1 MNKPDQLTRPQIF
14 TALACT
20 GLGSFVTALVAWI
33 ILDRTN
39 LPAFNTSMV
48 TRALATAFAV
58 GLLVL
63 VAVLLWQWRKTD
75 NRAQPQWRTALTYL
89 VSYLSPAGLTIATL
103 GIPLSATRLWLDGL
117 QVDQLF
123 RTQFLT
129 RTATNLGHQDMNYLD
144 MPTYYPLGWFWGGG
158 RLANLLDMP
167 GWEVYQPWALVSL
180 ATAAALL
187 VPVWQALTGS
197 LPLATSLALANT
209 AVTLSMAAD
218 EPYAAIVGMG
228 IAPAVVMAARAVR
241 GSWLAVAGVTV
252 YLGVSATMYTLFV
265 GVTALITI
273 VLTIHYFWTSQPGRR
288 NLGPFI
294 RLAVMGLGS
303 MAIAAISWGPYLY
316 LVATADYKPS
326 SVAQHFLPSEGTQVP
341 LPFFEFSAL
350 GFFSLLGLL
359 YLVLR
364 SKRRPLLIAT
374 IVLYG
379 WVLASMLM
387 TLLGSTLLGFR
398 IELPIALIL
407 STAGFFAF
415 ADADRTA
422 VVHFFESRK
431 LTLSARQ
438 LSGAFTV
445 LLVAISIGYAQ
456 QISVTNEDE
465 IDHAYTDTDG
475 YGERADQF
483 APGSAK
489 YFQKIVATLGAAG
502 HSPQQTVVLTD
513 ENLLLSYYPFYGFNG
528 FTSHYANPMGQFTER
543 NDTIKHWAEASFE
556 ELSDPQDFAAALE
569 DEQWKGPDVF
579 VFRGDKNDEEYKTH
593 IAVDLYPNN
602 PNVAYQGVFFNAEV
616 FADQSL
622 WDVEQIGPYVVINRT
637 K

>member
-20 GLGSFVTALVAWI
+20 GLGSFVAALIAWA

-48 TRALATAFAV
+48 TRGLATAVSV

-63 VAVLLWQWRKTD
+63 VAVLLWQWRTAD
-75 NRAQPQWRTALTYL
+75 HHPRWRGALTYL

-129 RTATNLGHQDMNYLD
+129 RTATNFGYQDMNYLD

-197 LPLATSLALANT
+197 LPLATTLALANT

-241 GSWLAVAGVTV
+241 GSWLAVAGVAV

-265 GVTALITI
+265 GVTALIAI
-273 VLTIHYFWTSQPGRR
+273 VLTIHYFWTAERSI
-288 NLGPFI
+288 GPFL
-294 RLAVMGLGS
+294 RLVVMGLGS

-364 SKRRPLLIAT
+364 STRRPLLIAT
-374 IVLYG
+374 VVLYG

-407 STAGFFAF
+407 STAGFFAL
-415 ADADRTA
+415 ADTDRA
-422 VVHFFESRK
+422 KVVHFFESRK
-431 LTLSARQ
+431 INLSARQ

-445 LLVAISIGYAQ
+445 LLVAASIGYAQ
-456 QISVTNEDE
+456 QISVANEDE

-475 YGERADQF
+475 YGERADQY

-489 YFQKIVATLGAAG
+489 YFPEIVATLGSAG
-502 HSPQQTVVLTD
+502 HSPQQTVLLTD
-513 ENLLLSYYPFYGFNG
+513 ENSLLSYYPYYGFNG
-528 FTSHYANPMGQFTER
+528 FTSHYANPMGQYTER
-543 NDTIKHWAEASFE
+543 NDTIKHWAEASFD
-556 ELSDPQDFAAALE
+556 ELAAPQDFAAALE
-569 DEQWKGPDVF
+569 DTEWKGPDVF
-579 VFRGDKNDEEYKTH
+579 VFRGDEDDEEFKTH
-593 IAVDLYPNN
+593 IAVDLFPNN
-602 PNVAYQGVFFNAEV
+602 PNVAYESVFFNSKV
-616 FADQSL
+616 FADDAL
-622 WDVEQIGPYVVINRT
+622 WDIEQVGPYVVISHT

>member
-20 GLGSFVTALVAWI
+20 GLGSFVAALVAWA

-39 LPAFNTSMV
+39 FPAFNTSMV
-48 TRALATAFAV
+48 TRGLATAVSV

-63 VAVLLWQWRKTD
+63 VAVLLWQWRTAD
-75 NRAQPQWRTALTYL
+75 HRPRWRGALTYL

-129 RTATNLGHQDMNYLD
+129 RTATNFGYQDMNYLD

-197 LPLATSLALANT
+197 LPLATTLALANT

-241 GSWLAVAGVTV
+241 GSWLAVAGVAV

-265 GVTALITI
+265 GVTALIAI
-273 VLTIHYFWTSQPGRR
+273 VLTIHYFWTAERSI
-288 NLGPFI
+288 GPFL
-294 RLAVMGLGS
+294 RLMVMGLGS

-364 SKRRPLLIAT
+364 STRRPLLIAT

-398 IELPIALIL
+398 IELPIALVL
-407 STAGFFAF
+407 STAGFFAL
-415 ADADRTA
+415 ADTDRTK

-431 LTLSARQ
+431 INLSARQ

-445 LLVAISIGYAQ
+445 LLVAASIGYAQ

-475 YGERADQF
+475 YGERADQY

-489 YFQKIVATLGAAG
+489 YFPEIVATLGSAG
-502 HSPQQTVVLTD
+502 HSPQQTVLLTD
-513 ENLLLSYYPFYGFNG
+513 ENSLLSYYPYYGFNG
-528 FTSHYANPMGQFTER
+528 FTSHYANPMGQYTER
-543 NDTIKHWAEASFE
+543 NDTIKHWAEASFD
-556 ELSDPQDFAAALE
+556 ELADPQDFAAALE
-569 DEQWKGPDVF
+569 DTEWKGPDVF
-579 VFRGDKNDEEYKTH
+579 VFRGDEDDEEFKTH
-593 IAVDLYPNN
+593 IAVDLFPNN
-602 PNVAYQGVFFNAEV
+602 PNVAYESVFFNSEV
-616 FADQSL
+616 FADDAL
-622 WDVEQIGPYVVINRT
+622 WDIEQVGPYVVISRT

>member
-1 MNKPDQLTRPQIF
+1 MNKQDQLTRPQIF
-14 TALACT
+14 SALAFT
-20 GLGSFVTALVAWI
+20 GLGSFVAALVAWI

-48 TRALATAFAV
+48 TRGLATAVSV

-89 VSYLSPAGLTIATL
+89 VSYLSPAGLTVATL

-129 RTATNLGHQDMNYLD
+129 RTATNLGYQDMNYLD

-197 LPLATSLALANT
+197 LPLATTLALANT

-228 IAPAVVMAARAVR
+228 MAPAVVMAARAVR
-241 GSWLAVAGVTV
+241 GSWLAVAGVAI

-273 VLTIHYFWTSQPGRR
+273 VLTIHYFWTSQPGQR
-288 NLGPFI
+288 NIGPFI

-341 LPFFEFSAL
+341 LPFFELSAL
-350 GFFSLLGLL
+350 GFFCLIGLL

-364 SKRRPLLIAT
+364 STRRPLLIAI
-374 IVLYG
+374 IVFYG
-379 WVLASMLM
+379 WVLASMLL

-415 ADADRTA
+415 ADTDRTK
-422 VVHFFESRK
+422 VVRFFESRK
-431 LTLSARQ
+431 LNLNARQ

-445 LLVAISIGYAQ
+445 LVLAASIGYAQ
-456 QISVTNEDE
+456 QISATNEDE

-475 YGERADQF
+475 YGERADHY
-483 APGSAK
+483 APGAAK
-489 YFQKIVATLGAAG
+489 YFQDIVAKLGTAG
-502 HSPQQTVVLTD
+502 HSPTQTVLLTD
-513 ENLLLSYYPFYGFNG
+513 ENSLLSYYPFYGFNG
-528 FTSHYANPMGQFTER
+528 FTSHYANPMGQYTER
-543 NDTIKHWAEASFE
+543 NETIQAWAEDSFDA
-556 ELSDPQDFAAALE
+556 LADPQDFAAALE
-569 DEQWKGPDVF
+569 DTEWKGPDAF
-579 VFRGDKNDEEYKTH
+579 VFRGDIDDDEYKTH
-593 IAVDLYPNN
+593 IAVDLFPNN
-602 PNVAYQGVFFNAEV
+602 PNVAYESVFFNAEV
-616 FADQSL
+616 FADEDL
-622 WDVEQIGPYVVINRT
+622 WDTEQVGPFVVISR

>member
-20 GLGSFVTALVAWI
+20 GLGSFVAALVAWA

-39 LPAFNTSMV
+39 FPAFNTSMV
-48 TRALATAFAV
+48 TRGLATAVSV

-63 VAVLLWQWRKTD
+63 VAVLLWQWRTAD
-75 NRAQPQWRTALTYL
+75 HRPRWRGALTYL

-129 RTATNLGHQDMNYLD
+129 RTATNFGYQDMNYLD

-197 LPLATSLALANT
+197 LPLATTLALANT

-241 GSWLAVAGVTV
+241 GSWLAVAGVAV

-265 GVTALITI
+265 GVTALIAI
-273 VLTIHYFWTSQPGRR
+273 VLTIHYFWTAERSI
-288 NLGPFI
+288 GPFL
-294 RLAVMGLGS
+294 RLVVMGLGS

-364 SKRRPLLIAT
+364 STRRPLLIAT

-407 STAGFFAF
+407 STAGFFAL
-415 ADADRTA
+415 ADTDRA
-422 VVHFFESRK
+422 KVVHFFESRK
-431 LTLSARQ
+431 INLSARQ

-445 LLVAISIGYAQ
+445 LLVAASIGYAQ
-456 QISVTNEDE
+456 QISVANEDE

-475 YGERADQF
+475 YGERADQY

-489 YFQKIVATLGAAG
+489 YFPEIVATLGSAG
-502 HSPQQTVVLTD
+502 HSPQQTVLLTD
-513 ENLLLSYYPFYGFNG
+513 ENSLLSYYPYYGFNG
-528 FTSHYANPMGQFTER
+528 FTSHYANPMGQYTER
-543 NDTIKHWAEASFE
+543 NDTIKHWAEASFD
-556 ELSDPQDFAAALE
+556 ELADPQDFAAALE
-569 DEQWKGPDVF
+569 DTEWKGPDAF
-579 VFRGDKNDEEYKTH
+579 VFRGDEDDEEFKTH
-593 IAVDLYPNN
+593 IAVDLFPNN
-602 PNVAYQGVFFNAEV
+602 PNVAYESVFFNSEV
-616 FADQSL
+616 FADDAL
-622 WDVEQIGPYVVINRT
+622 WDIEQVGPYVVISRT

>member
-20 GLGSFVTALVAWI
+20 GLGSFVAALIAWA

-48 TRALATAFAV
+48 TRGLATAVSV

-63 VAVLLWQWRKTD
+63 VAVLLWQWRTAD
-75 NRAQPQWRTALTYL
+75 HHPRWRGALTYL

-129 RTATNLGHQDMNYLD
+129 RTATNFGYQDMNYLD

-197 LPLATSLALANT
+197 LPLATTLALANT

-241 GSWLAVAGVTV
+241 GSWLAVAGVAV

-265 GVTALITI
+265 GVTALIAI
-273 VLTIHYFWTSQPGRR
+273 VLTIHYFWTAERSI
-288 NLGPFI
+288 GPFL
-294 RLAVMGLGS
+294 RLVVMGLGS

-326 SVAQHFLPSEGTQVP
+326 SVAQHFLPAEGTRVP
-341 LPFFEFSAL
+341 LPVFEFSAR

-364 SKRRPLLIAT
+364 STRRPLLIAT
-374 IVLYG
+374 VVLYG

-407 STAGFFAF
+407 STAGFFAL
-415 ADADRTA
+415 ADTDRTK

-431 LTLSARQ
+431 INLSARQ

-445 LLVAISIGYAQ
+445 LLVAASIGYAQ
-456 QISVTNEDE
+456 QISVANEDE

-489 YFQKIVATLGAAG
+489 YFPEIVATLGSAG
-502 HSPQQTVVLTD
+502 HSPQQTVLLTD
-513 ENLLLSYYPFYGFNG
+513 ENSLLSYYPYYGFNG
-528 FTSHYANPMGQFTER
+528 FTSHYANPMGQYTER
-543 NDTIKHWAEASFE
+543 NDTIKHWAEASFD
-556 ELSDPQDFAAALE
+556 ELAAPQDFAAALE
-569 DEQWKGPDVF
+569 DTEWKGPDVF
-579 VFRGDKNDEEYKTH
+579 VFRGDEDDEEFKTH
-593 IAVDLYPNN
+593 IAVDLFPNN
-602 PNVAYQGVFFNAEV
+602 PNVAYESVFFNSKV
-616 FADQSL
+616 FADDAL
-622 WDVEQIGPYVVINRT
+622 WDIEQVGPYVVISHT

>member
-20 GLGSFVTALVAWI
+20 GLGSFVAALIAWA

-48 TRALATAFAV
+48 TRGLATAVSV

-63 VAVLLWQWRKTD
+63 VAVLLWQWRTAD
-75 NRAQPQWRTALTYL
+75 HHPRWRGALTYL

-129 RTATNLGHQDMNYLD
+129 RTATNFGYQDMNYLD

-197 LPLATSLALANT
+197 LPLATTLALANT

-241 GSWLAVAGVTV
+241 GSWLAVAGVAV

-265 GVTALITI
+265 GVTALIAI
-273 VLTIHYFWTSQPGRR
+273 VLTIHYFWTAERSI
-288 NLGPFI
+288 GPFL
-294 RLAVMGLGS
+294 RLVVMGLSS

-364 SKRRPLLIAT
+364 STRRPLLIAT

-407 STAGFFAF
+407 STAGFFAL
-415 ADADRTA
+415 ADTDRTK

-431 LTLSARQ
+431 INLSARQ
-438 LSGAFTV
+438 ISGAFTV
-445 LLVAISIGYAQ
+445 LLVAASIGYAQ
-456 QISVTNEDE
+456 QISVANEDE

-475 YGERADQF
+475 YGERADQY

-489 YFQKIVATLGAAG
+489 YFPEIVATLGSAG
-502 HSPQQTVVLTD
+502 HSPQQTVLLTD
-513 ENLLLSYYPFYGFNG
+513 ENSLLSYYPYYGFNG
-528 FTSHYANPMGQFTER
+528 FTSHYANPMGQYTER
-543 NDTIKHWAEASFE
+543 NDIIKHWAEASFD
-556 ELSDPQDFAAALE
+556 ELADPQDFAAALE
-569 DEQWKGPDVF
+569 DTEWKGPDVF
-579 VFRGDKNDEEYKTH
+579 VFRGDEDDEEFKTH
-593 IAVDLYPNN
+593 IAVDLFPNN
-602 PNVAYQGVFFNAEV
+602 PNVAYESVFFNSEV
-616 FADQSL
+616 FADDAL
-622 WDVEQIGPYVVINRT
+622 WDIEQVGPYVVISRT

>member
-20 GLGSFVTALVAWI
+20 GLGSFVAALIAWA

-48 TRALATAFAV
+48 TRGLATAVSV

-63 VAVLLWQWRKTD
+63 VAVLLWQWRTAD
-75 NRAQPQWRTALTYL
+75 HHPRWRGALTYL

-129 RTATNLGHQDMNYLD
+129 RTATNFGYQDMNYLD

-197 LPLATSLALANT
+197 LPLATTLALANT

-241 GSWLAVAGVTV
+241 GSWLAVAGVAV

-265 GVTALITI
+265 GVTALIAI
-273 VLTIHYFWTSQPGRR
+273 VLTIHYFWTAERSI
-288 NLGPFI
+288 GPFL
-294 RLAVMGLGS
+294 RLVVMGLGS

-364 SKRRPLLIAT
+364 STRRPLLIAT
-374 IVLYG
+374 VVLYG

-407 STAGFFAF
+407 STAGFFAL
-415 ADADRTA
+415 ADTDRTK

-431 LTLSARQ
+431 INLSARQ

-445 LLVAISIGYAQ
+445 LLVAASIGYAQ
-456 QISVTNEDE
+456 QISVANEDE

-489 YFQKIVATLGAAG
+489 YFPEIVATLGSAG
-502 HSPQQTVVLTD
+502 HSPQQTVLLTD
-513 ENLLLSYYPFYGFNG
+513 ENSLLSYYPYYGFNG
-528 FTSHYANPMGQFTER
+528 FTSHYANPMGQYTER
-543 NDTIKHWAEASFE
+543 NDTIKHWAEASFD
-556 ELSDPQDFAAALE
+556 ELADPQDFAAALE
-569 DEQWKGPDVF
+569 DTEWKGPDAF
-579 VFRGDKNDEEYKTH
+579 VFRGDEDDEEFKTH
-593 IAVDLYPNN
+593 IAVDLFPNN
-602 PNVAYQGVFFNAEV
+602 PNVAYESVFFNSEV
-616 FADQSL
+616 FADDAL
-622 WDVEQIGPYVVINRT
+622 WDIEQVGPYVVISRT

>member
-20 GLGSFVTALVAWI
+20 GLGSFVAALIAWA

-48 TRALATAFAV
+48 TRGLATAVSV

-63 VAVLLWQWRKTD
+63 VAVLLWQWRTAD
-75 NRAQPQWRTALTYL
+75 HHPRWRGALTYL

-129 RTATNLGHQDMNYLD
+129 RTATNLGYQDMNYLD

-197 LPLATSLALANT
+197 LPLATTLALANT

-241 GSWLAVAGVTV
+241 GSWLAVAGVAV

-265 GVTALITI
+265 GVTALIAI
-273 VLTIHYFWTSQPGRR
+273 VLTIHYFWTAERSI
-288 NLGPFI
+288 GPFL
-294 RLAVMGLGS
+294 RLVVMGLGS

-364 SKRRPLLIAT
+364 STRRPLLIAT
-374 IVLYG
+374 VVLYG

-407 STAGFFAF
+407 STAGFFAL
-415 ADADRTA
+415 ADTDRA
-422 VVHFFESRK
+422 KVVHFFESRK
-431 LTLSARQ
+431 INLSARQ

-445 LLVAISIGYAQ
+445 LLVAASIGYAQ
-456 QISVTNEDE
+456 QISVANEDE

-475 YGERADQF
+475 YGERADQY

-489 YFQKIVATLGAAG
+489 YFPEIVATLGSAG
-502 HSPQQTVVLTD
+502 HSPQQTVLLTD
-513 ENLLLSYYPFYGFNG
+513 ENSLLSYYPYYGFNG
-528 FTSHYANPMGQFTER
+528 FTSHYANPMGQYTER
-543 NDTIKHWAEASFE
+543 NDTIKHWAEASFD
-556 ELSDPQDFAAALE
+556 ELAAPQDFAAALE
-569 DEQWKGPDVF
+569 ETEALMW
-579 VFRGDKNDEEYKTH
+579 
-593 IAVDLYPNN
+593 
-602 PNVAYQGVFFNAEV
+602 
-616 FADQSL
+616 
-622 WDVEQIGPYVVINRT
+622 
-637 K
+637 

>member
-20 GLGSFVTALVAWI
+20 GLGSFVAALIAWA

-48 TRALATAFAV
+48 TRGLATAVSV

-63 VAVLLWQWRKTD
+63 VAVLLWQWRTAD
-75 NRAQPQWRTALTYL
+75 HHPRWRGALTYL

-129 RTATNLGHQDMNYLD
+129 RTATNFGYQDMNYLD

-197 LPLATSLALANT
+197 LPLATTLALANT

-241 GSWLAVAGVTV
+241 GSWLAVAGVAV

-265 GVTALITI
+265 GVTALIAI
-273 VLTIHYFWTSQPGRR
+273 VLTIHYFWTAERSI
-288 NLGPFI
+288 GPFL
-294 RLAVMGLGS
+294 RLVVMGLGS

-364 SKRRPLLIAT
+364 STRRPLLIAT
-374 IVLYG
+374 VVLYG

-407 STAGFFAF
+407 STAGFFAL
-415 ADADRTA
+415 ADTDRTK

-431 LTLSARQ
+431 INLSARQ

-445 LLVAISIGYAQ
+445 LLVAASIGYAQ
-456 QISVTNEDE
+456 QISVANEDE

-489 YFQKIVATLGAAG
+489 YFPEIVATLGSAG
-502 HSPQQTVVLTD
+502 HSPQQTVLLTD
-513 ENLLLSYYPFYGFNG
+513 ENSLLSYYPYYGFNG
-528 FTSHYANPMGQFTER
+528 FTSHYANPMGQYTER
-543 NDTIKHWAEASFE
+543 NDIIKHWAEASFD
-556 ELSDPQDFAAALE
+556 ELADPQDFAAALE
-569 DEQWKGPDVF
+569 DTEWKGPDVF
-579 VFRGDKNDEEYKTH
+579 VFRGDEDDEEFKTH
-593 IAVDLYPNN
+593 IAVDLFPNN
-602 PNVAYQGVFFNAEV
+602 PNVAYESVFFNSEV
-616 FADQSL
+616 FADDAL
-622 WDVEQIGPYVVINRT
+622 WDIEQVGPYVVISRT

>member
-20 GLGSFVTALVAWI
+20 GLGSFVAALIAWA

-48 TRALATAFAV
+48 TRGLTTAVSV

-63 VAVLLWQWRKTD
+63 VAVLLWQWRTAD
-75 NRAQPQWRTALTYL
+75 HHPRWRGALTYL

-129 RTATNLGHQDMNYLD
+129 RTATNFGYQDMNYLD

-197 LPLATSLALANT
+197 LPLATTLALANT

-241 GSWLAVAGVTV
+241 GSWLAVAGVAV

-265 GVTALITI
+265 GVTALIAI
-273 VLTIHYFWTSQPGRR
+273 VLTIHYFWTAERSI
-288 NLGPFI
+288 GPFL
-294 RLAVMGLGS
+294 RLVVMGLGS

-364 SKRRPLLIAT
+364 STRRPLLIAT
-374 IVLYG
+374 VVLYG

-407 STAGFFAF
+407 STAGFFAL
-415 ADADRTA
+415 ADTDRA
-422 VVHFFESRK
+422 KVVHFFESRK
-431 LTLSARQ
+431 INLSARQ

-445 LLVAISIGYAQ
+445 LLVAASIGYAQ
-456 QISVTNEDE
+456 QISVANEDE

-475 YGERADQF
+475 YGERADQY

-489 YFQKIVATLGAAG
+489 YFPEIVATLGSAG
-502 HSPQQTVVLTD
+502 HSPQQTVLLTD
-513 ENLLLSYYPFYGFNG
+513 ENSLLSYYPYYGFNG
-528 FTSHYANPMGQFTER
+528 FTSHYANPMGQYTER
-543 NDTIKHWAEASFE
+543 NDTIKHWAEASFD
-556 ELSDPQDFAAALE
+556 ELADPQDFAAALE
-569 DEQWKGPDVF
+569 DTEWKGPDAF
-579 VFRGDKNDEEYKTH
+579 VFRGDEDDEEFKTH
-593 IAVDLYPNN
+593 IAVDLFPNN
-602 PNVAYQGVFFNAEV
+602 PNVAYESVFFNSEV
-616 FADQSL
+616 FADDAL
-622 WDVEQIGPYVVINRT
+622 WDIEQVGPYVVISRT

>member
-20 GLGSFVTALVAWI
+20 GLGSFVAALIAWA

-48 TRALATAFAV
+48 TRGLATAVSV

-63 VAVLLWQWRKTD
+63 VAVLLWQWRTAD
-75 NRAQPQWRTALTYL
+75 HHPRWRGALTYL

-129 RTATNLGHQDMNYLD
+129 RTATNFGYQDMNYLD

-197 LPLATSLALANT
+197 LPLATTLALANT

-241 GSWLAVAGVTV
+241 GSWLAVAGVAV

-265 GVTALITI
+265 GVTALIAI
-273 VLTIHYFWTSQPGRR
+273 VLTIHYFWTAERSI
-288 NLGPFI
+288 GPFL
-294 RLAVMGLGS
+294 RLVVMGLGS

-364 SKRRPLLIAT
+364 STRRPLLIAT
-374 IVLYG
+374 VVLYG

-407 STAGFFAF
+407 STAGFFAL
-415 ADADRTA
+415 ADTDRA
-422 VVHFFESRK
+422 KVVHFFESRK
-431 LTLSARQ
+431 INLSARQ

-445 LLVAISIGYAQ
+445 LLVAASIGYAQ
-456 QISVTNEDE
+456 QISVANEDE

-475 YGERADQF
+475 YGERADQY

-489 YFQKIVATLGAAG
+489 YFPEIVATLGSAG
-502 HSPQQTVVLTD
+502 HSPQQTVLLTD
-513 ENLLLSYYPFYGFNG
+513 ENSLLSYYPYYGFNG
-528 FTSHYANPMGQFTER
+528 FTSHYANPMGQYTER
-543 NDTIKHWAEASFE
+543 NDTIKHWAEASFD
-556 ELSDPQDFAAALE
+556 ELADPQDFAAALE
-569 DEQWKGPDVF
+569 DTEWKGPVAF
-579 VFRGDKNDEEYKTH
+579 VFRGDEDDEEFKTH
-593 IAVDLYPNN
+593 IAVDLFPNN
-602 PNVAYQGVFFNAEV
+602 PNVAYESVFFNSEV
-616 FADQSL
+616 FADDAL
-622 WDVEQIGPYVVINRT
+622 WDIEQVGPYVVISRT

>member
-1 MNKPDQLTRPQIF
+1 MNKQDQLTRPQIF
-14 TALACT
+14 RALACT
-20 GLGSFVTALVAWI
+20 GLGSFVAALVAWI

-48 TRALATAFAV
+48 TRGLATAVSV

-89 VSYLSPAGLTIATL
+89 VSYLSPAGLTVATL

-129 RTATNLGHQDMNYLD
+129 RTATNLGYQDMNYLD

-167 GWEVYQPWALVSL
+167 GWEIYQPWALVSL

-197 LPLATSLALANT
+197 LPLATTLALANT

-228 IAPAVVMAARAVR
+228 MAPAVVMAARAVH
-241 GSWLAVAGVTV
+241 GSWLAVAGVAV

-273 VLTIHYFWTSQPGRR
+273 VLTIHYFWTSQTGQR
-288 NLGPFI
+288 NIGPFI

-316 LVATADYKPS
+316 LVATANYKPS

-341 LPFFEFSAL
+341 LPFFELSAL
-350 GFFSLLGLL
+350 GFFCLIGLL

-364 SKRRPLLIAT
+364 STRRPLLIAI

-379 WVLASMLM
+379 WVLASMLL

-415 ADADRTA
+415 ADTDRTK
-422 VVHFFESRK
+422 VVRFFESRK
-431 LTLSARQ
+431 LNLNARQ

-445 LLVAISIGYAQ
+445 LVLAASIGYAQ
-456 QISVTNEDE
+456 QISATNEDE

-475 YGERADQF
+475 YGERADHY
-483 APGSAK
+483 APGAAK
-489 YFQKIVATLGAAG
+489 YFQDIVAKLGTAG
-502 HSPQQTVVLTD
+502 HSPTQTVLLTD
-513 ENLLLSYYPFYGFNG
+513 ENSLLSYYPFYGFNG
-528 FTSHYANPMGQFTER
+528 FTSHYANPMGQYTER
-543 NDTIKHWAEASFE
+543 NETIQAWAEDSFDA
-556 ELSDPQDFAAALE
+556 LAAPQDFAAALE
-569 DEQWKGPDVF
+569 DTEWKGPDAF
-579 VFRGDKNDEEYKTH
+579 VFRGDIDDDEYKTH
-593 IAVDLYPNN
+593 IAVDLFPNN
-602 PNVAYQGVFFNAEV
+602 PNVAYESVFFNAEV
-616 FADQSL
+616 FADEDL
-622 WDVEQIGPYVVINRT
+622 WDTEQVGPFVVISR

>member
-20 GLGSFVTALVAWI
+20 GLGSFVAALIAWA

-48 TRALATAFAV
+48 TRGLATAVSV

-63 VAVLLWQWRKTD
+63 VAVLLWQWRTAD
-75 NRAQPQWRTALTYL
+75 HHPRWRGALTYL

-129 RTATNLGHQDMNYLD
+129 RTATNFGYQDMNYLD

-197 LPLATSLALANT
+197 LPLATTLALANT

-241 GSWLAVAGVTV
+241 GSWLAVAGVAV

-265 GVTALITI
+265 GVTALIAI
-273 VLTIHYFWTSQPGRR
+273 VLTIHYFWTAERSI
-288 NLGPFI
+288 GPFL
-294 RLAVMGLGS
+294 RLVVMGLGS

-364 SKRRPLLIAT
+364 STRRPLLIAT
-374 IVLYG
+374 VVLYG

-407 STAGFFAF
+407 STAGFFAL
-415 ADADRTA
+415 ADTDRA
-422 VVHFFESRK
+422 KVVHFFESRK
-431 LTLSARQ
+431 INLSARQ

-445 LLVAISIGYAQ
+445 LLVAASIGYAQ
-456 QISVTNEDE
+456 QISVANEDE

-475 YGERADQF
+475 YGERADQY

-489 YFQKIVATLGAAG
+489 YFPEIVATLGSSG
-502 HSPQQTVVLTD
+502 HSPQQTVLLTD
-513 ENLLLSYYPFYGFNG
+513 ENSLLSYYPYYGFNG
-528 FTSHYANPMGQFTER
+528 FTSHYANPMGQYTER
-543 NDTIKHWAEASFE
+543 NDTIKHWAEASFD
-556 ELSDPQDFAAALE
+556 ELADPQDFAAALE
-569 DEQWKGPDVF
+569 DTEWKGPDAF
-579 VFRGDKNDEEYKTH
+579 VFRGDEDDEEFKTH
-593 IAVDLYPNN
+593 IAVDLFPNN
-602 PNVAYQGVFFNAEV
+602 PNVAYESVFFNSEV
-616 FADQSL
+616 FADDAL
-622 WDVEQIGPYVVINRT
+622 WDIEQVGPYVVISRT

>member
-20 GLGSFVTALVAWI
+20 GLGSFVAALIAWA

-48 TRALATAFAV
+48 TRGLATAVSV

-63 VAVLLWQWRKTD
+63 VAVLLWQWRTAD
-75 NRAQPQWRTALTYL
+75 HHPRWRGALTYL

-129 RTATNLGHQDMNYLD
+129 RTATNFGYQDMNYLD

-197 LPLATSLALANT
+197 LPLATTLALANT

-241 GSWLAVAGVTV
+241 GSWLAVAGVAV

-265 GVTALITI
+265 GVTALIAI
-273 VLTIHYFWTSQPGRR
+273 VLTIHYFWTAERSI
-288 NLGPFI
+288 GPFL
-294 RLAVMGLGS
+294 RLVVMGLGS

-341 LPFFEFSAL
+341 LPFFDFSAL

-364 SKRRPLLIAT
+364 STRRPLLIAT
-374 IVLYG
+374 VVLYG

-407 STAGFFAF
+407 STAGFFAL
-415 ADADRTA
+415 ADTDRA
-422 VVHFFESRK
+422 KVVHFFESRK
-431 LTLSARQ
+431 INLSARQ

-445 LLVAISIGYAQ
+445 LLVAASIGYAQ
-456 QISVTNEDE
+456 QISVANEDE

-475 YGERADQF
+475 YGERADQY

-489 YFQKIVATLGAAG
+489 YFPEIVATLGSAG
-502 HSPQQTVVLTD
+502 HSPQQTVLLTD
-513 ENLLLSYYPFYGFNG
+513 ENSLLSYYPYYGFNG
-528 FTSHYANPMGQFTER
+528 FTSHYANPMGQYTER
-543 NDTIKHWAEASFE
+543 NDTIKHWAEASFD
-556 ELSDPQDFAAALE
+556 ELADPQDFAAALE
-569 DEQWKGPDVF
+569 DTEWKGPDAF
-579 VFRGDKNDEEYKTH
+579 VFRGDEDDEEFKTH
-593 IAVDLYPNN
+593 IAVDLFPNN
-602 PNVAYQGVFFNAEV
+602 PNVAYESVFFNSEV
-616 FADQSL
+616 FADDAL
-622 WDVEQIGPYVVINRT
+622 WDIEQVGPYVVISRT

>member
-1 MNKPDQLTRPQIF
+1 MNKQDQLTRPQIF
-14 TALACT
+14 SALACT
-20 GLGSFVTALVAWI
+20 GLGSFVAALVAWI

-48 TRALATAFAV
+48 TRGLATAVSV

-75 NRAQPQWRTALTYL
+75 NRAHPQWRTALTYL
-89 VSYLSPAGLTIATL
+89 VSYLSPAGLTVATL

-129 RTATNLGHQDMNYLD
+129 RTATNLGYQDMNYLD

-197 LPLATSLALANT
+197 LPLATTLALANT

-228 IAPAVVMAARAVR
+228 MAPAVVMAARAVR
-241 GSWLAVAGVTV
+241 GSWLAVAGVAI

-273 VLTIHYFWTSQPGRR
+273 VLTIHYFWTSQPGQR
-288 NLGPFI
+288 NIGPFI

-316 LVATADYKPS
+316 LVATAGYKPS

-341 LPFFEFSAL
+341 LPFFELSAL
-350 GFFSLLGLL
+350 GFFCLIGLL

-364 SKRRPLLIAT
+364 STRRPLLIAI

-379 WVLASMLM
+379 WVLASMLL

-415 ADADRTA
+415 ADTDRTK
-422 VVHFFESRK
+422 VVRFFESRK
-431 LTLSARQ
+431 LNLSARQ

-445 LLVAISIGYAQ
+445 LVLAASIGYAQ
-456 QISVTNEDE
+456 QISATNEDE

-475 YGERADQF
+475 YGERADHY
-483 APGSAK
+483 APGAAK
-489 YFQKIVATLGAAG
+489 YFQDIVAKLGTSG
-502 HSPQQTVVLTD
+502 HSPTQTVLLTD
-513 ENLLLSYYPFYGFNG
+513 ENSLLSYYPFYGFNG
-528 FTSHYANPMGQFTER
+528 FTSHYANPMGQYTER
-543 NDTIKHWAEASFE
+543 NETIQAWAEDSFDA
-556 ELSDPQDFAAALE
+556 LADPQDFAAALE
-569 DEQWKGPDVF
+569 DTEWKGPDAF
-579 VFRGDKNDEEYKTH
+579 VFRGDIDDDEYKTH
-593 IAVDLYPNN
+593 IAVDLFPNN
-602 PNVAYQGVFFNAEV
+602 PNVAYESVFFNAEV
-616 FADQSL
+616 FADEDL
-622 WDVEQIGPYVVINRT
+622 WDTEQVGPFVVISR

>member
-20 GLGSFVTALVAWI
+20 GLGSFVAALIAWA

-48 TRALATAFAV
+48 TRGLATAVSV

-63 VAVLLWQWRKTD
+63 VAVLLWQWRTAD
-75 NRAQPQWRTALTYL
+75 HHPRWRGALTYL

-129 RTATNLGHQDMNYLD
+129 RTATNFGYQDMNYLD

-197 LPLATSLALANT
+197 LPLATTLALANT

-241 GSWLAVAGVTV
+241 GSWLAVAGVAV

-265 GVTALITI
+265 GVTALIAI
-273 VLTIHYFWTSQPGRR
+273 VLTIHYFWTAERSI
-288 NLGPFI
+288 GPFL
-294 RLAVMGLGS
+294 RLVVMGLGS

-364 SKRRPLLIAT
+364 STRRPLLIAT
-374 IVLYG
+374 VVLYG

-407 STAGFFAF
+407 STAGFFAL
-415 ADADRTA
+415 ADTDRA
-422 VVHFFESRK
+422 KVVHFFESRK
-431 LTLSARQ
+431 INLSARQ

-445 LLVAISIGYAQ
+445 LLVAASIGYAQ
-456 QISVTNEDE
+456 QISVANEDE
-465 IDHAYTDTDG
+465 IDPAYTDTDG
-475 YGERADQF
+475 YGERADQY

-489 YFQKIVATLGAAG
+489 YFPEIVATLGSAG
-502 HSPQQTVVLTD
+502 HSPQQTVLLTD
-513 ENLLLSYYPFYGFNG
+513 ENSLLSYYPYYGFNG
-528 FTSHYANPMGQFTER
+528 FTSHYANPMGQYTER
-543 NDTIKHWAEASFE
+543 NDTIKHWAEASFD
-556 ELSDPQDFAAALE
+556 ELADPQDFAAALE
-569 DEQWKGPDVF
+569 DTEWKGPDAF
-579 VFRGDKNDEEYKTH
+579 VFRGDEDDEEFKTH
-593 IAVDLYPNN
+593 IVVDLFPNN
-602 PNVAYQGVFFNAEV
+602 PNVAYESVFFNSEV
-616 FADQSL
+616 FADDAL
-622 WDVEQIGPYVVINRT
+622 WDIEQVGPYVVISRT

>member
-20 GLGSFVTALVAWI
+20 GLGSFVAALIAWA

-39 LPAFNTSMV
+39 FPAFNTSMV
-48 TRALATAFAV
+48 TRGLATAVSV

-63 VAVLLWQWRKTD
+63 VAVLLWQWRTAD
-75 NRAQPQWRTALTYL
+75 HHPRWRGALTYL

-129 RTATNLGHQDMNYLD
+129 RTATNFGYQDMNYLD

-197 LPLATSLALANT
+197 LPLATTLALANT

-241 GSWLAVAGVTV
+241 GSWLAVAGVAV
-252 YLGVSATMYTLFV
+252 YLGISATMYTLFV
-265 GVTALITI
+265 GVTALIAI
-273 VLTIHYFWTSQPGRR
+273 VLTIHYFWTAERSI
-288 NLGPFI
+288 GPFL
-294 RLAVMGLGS
+294 RLVVMGLSS

-364 SKRRPLLIAT
+364 STRRPLLIAT

-407 STAGFFAF
+407 STAGFFAL
-415 ADADRTA
+415 ADTDRTK

-431 LTLSARQ
+431 INLSARQ

-445 LLVAISIGYAQ
+445 LLVAASIGYAQ
-456 QISVTNEDE
+456 QISVANEDE

-475 YGERADQF
+475 YGERADQY

-489 YFQKIVATLGAAG
+489 YFPEIVATLGSAG
-502 HSPQQTVVLTD
+502 HSPQQTVLLTD
-513 ENLLLSYYPFYGFNG
+513 ENSLLSYYPYYGFNG
-528 FTSHYANPMGQFTER
+528 FTSHYANPMGQYTER
-543 NDTIKHWAEASFE
+543 NDTIKHWAEASFD
-556 ELSDPQDFAAALE
+556 ELADPQDFTAALE
-569 DEQWKGPDVF
+569 DTEWKGPDVF
-579 VFRGDKNDEEYKTH
+579 VFRGDEDDEEFKTH
-593 IAVDLYPNN
+593 IAVDLFPNN
-602 PNVAYQGVFFNAEV
+602 PNVAYESVFFNSEV
-616 FADQSL
+616 FADDTL
-622 WDVEQIGPYVVINRT
+622 WDIEQVGPYVVISRT

>member
-20 GLGSFVTALVAWI
+20 GLGSFVAALVAWL
-33 ILDRTN
+33 ILDQTN

-48 TRALATAFAV
+48 TRGLTTAFSV

-63 VAVLLWQWRKTD
+63 VAVLLWQWRKTVHHP
-75 NRAQPQWRTALTYL
+75 RPRWRTALTYL

-129 RTATNLGHQDMNYLD
+129 RTATNFGYQDMNYLD

-228 IAPAVVMAARAVR
+228 VAPAVVMAARAVR
-241 GSWLAVAGVTV
+241 GSWLAVAGVAV

-265 GVTALITI
+265 GVTALIAI
-273 VLTIHYFWTSQPGRR
+273 VLTIHYFWTRPR
-288 NLGPFI
+288 NQRDAGPFI

-303 MAIAAISWGPYLY
+303 MAIAAISWGPYIY
-316 LVATADYKPS
+316 LVATADYEPS
-326 SVAQHFLPSEGTQVP
+326 SVAQHFLPANGTEVP
-341 LPFFEFSAL
+341 LPFFELSAL
-350 GFFSLLGLL
+350 GFFSFLGLL

-364 SKRRPLLIAT
+364 STRRPLLIAT
-374 IVLYG
+374 VVLYA

-387 TLLGSTLLGFR
+387 TLFGSTLLGFR

-415 ADADRTA
+415 ADTDRTK
-422 VVHFFESRK
+422 VVRFFESRK
-431 LTLSARQ
+431 INLSARQ
-438 LSGAFTV
+438 VSGAFTV
-445 LLVAISIGYAQ
+445 VLVAASIGYAQ
-456 QISVTNEDE
+456 QISATNEKE

-475 YGERADQF
+475 YGERADQY

-489 YFQKIVATLGAAG
+489 YFAEIVATLDTAG
-502 HSPQQTVVLTD
+502 HSPQQTVLLTD
-513 ENLLLSYYPFYGFNG
+513 ENSLLSYYPYYGFNA
-528 FTSHYANPMGQFTER
+528 FTSHYANPMGQYTER
-543 NDTIKHWAEASFE
+543 NDTIKHWAQASFD
-556 ELSDPQDFAAALE
+556 ELADPQDFAAALE
-569 DEQWKGPDVF
+569 DTEWKGPDAF
-579 VFRGDKNDEEYKTH
+579 VFRGHKDDEEYKTH
-593 IAVDLYPNN
+593 VAVDLFPNN
-602 PNVAYQGVFFNAEV
+602 PNVAYEGVFFNSEV
-616 FADQSL
+616 FTDDAL
-622 WDVEQIGPYVVINRT
+622 WDIEQVGPYVVISRT